1 MSLVLGHGIRKRVV
15 RIGRFAG
22 QYAKPR
28 SADLETRDGVTLP
41 SYRGDLVN
49 APDFT
54 AAARIPDPLRLLEGH
69 MRSAMTINFVRGLID
84 GGFADLHHP
93 EYWDLGWVQH
103 SPLAAEYQQMVD
115 TLGARSEERRVGKEC
130 VSTCRYRWSPD
141 T

>member
-1 MSLVLGHGIRKRVV
+1 MTPSFPERRSSDLGK
-15 RIGRFAG
+15 A
-22 QYAKPR
+22 
-28 SADLETRDGVTLP
+28 L
-41 SYRGDLVN
+41 
-49 APDFT
+49 DFT

-115 TLGARSEERRVGKEC
+115 TLGDSVRFMETLEIGRAHVC
-130 VSTCRYRWSPD
+130 TPVTNAHLVSRLLLAKKN
-141 T
+141 

>member
-1 MSLVLGHGIRKRVV
+1 MRKRVV

-84 GGFADLHHP
+84 GGFADLH
-93 EYWDLGWVQH
+93 
-103 SPLAAEYQQMVD
+103 
-115 TLGARSEERRVGKEC
+115 RSEEHTSELQSLMRISYAVFC
-130 VSTCRYRWSPD
+130 L
-141 T
+141 